1 METHSRPAIPQ
12 LGRFLDRTEF
22 ITLNRQTLT
31 FLARQLFE
39 EIRHGKID
47 IENGTDES
55 VLVQIVLSRLDALCH
70 DSLIPL
76 INATGIVLHTNLG
89 RSPIEKSILDEM
101 QESIGSYCNL
111 EFDIDSG
118 KRGERY
124 GHLTKKLSFLLG
136 CEDAIVVN
144 NNAAAVFLILNT
156 FAKGKETIVSRGELV
171 EIGGSF
177 RIPDVMRES
186 GTLLK
191 EIGTTN
197 KTKAS
202 DYTAA
207 ITPQSAIMMKVHR
220 SNFSVVGFTHEVAF
234 EELIPIAQSHNVIDY
249 YDAGSLNLFEAPY
262 LGNEVCAK
270 SLFEHAPSLVSFSG
284 DKLLGS
290 VQAGIIAGKKELI
303 DTIKKNQLLR
313 MLRVD
318 KLTMAVLEKTLTRY
332 IQKGPQAIKTH
343 KLLSKTLS
351 EMQIQSDAILS
362 GIEHPHKLS
371 IGKTSTYAGGGS
383 LPQHLLESLA
393 LIIEDHPKNA
403 ERLIKALRDQG
414 LIARIEKDKVLL
426 DLRSIDD
433 DELSHV
439 MTILNTVLKERP

>member
-1 METHSRPAIPQ
+1 METRSRPFIPQ
-12 LGRFLDRTEF
+12 LGKFLDRAEF
-22 ITLNRQTLT
+22 INLNRHTLT
-31 FLARQLFE
+31 LLARELFE
-39 EIRHGKID
+39 EIRSGKTD
-47 IENGTDES
+47 PSVNTDES
-55 VLVQIVLSRLDALCH
+55 ALAKIVLSRVDALCK
-70 DSLIPL
+70 DSLVPL

-89 RSPIEKSILDEM
+89 RSPIDESILE
-101 QESIGSYCNL
+101 QAQKSVRCYCNL

-191 EIGTTN
+191 EVGTTN

-220 SNFSVVGFTHEVAF
+220 SNFSVVGFTDEVAF
-234 EELIPIAQSHNVIDY
+234 EELIPIAQSHNAIDY

-343 KLLSKTLS
+343 KLLSKTLE
-351 EMQIQSDAILS
+351 EMQIQADAILS

-371 IGKTSTYAGGGS
+371 TLKTSTYAGGGS

-433 DELSHV
+433 DEHSHV

>member
-1 METHSRPAIPQ
+1 METKNRPSIPQ
-12 LGRFLDRTEF
+12 LGKFLERDEF
-22 ITLNRQTLT
+22 IGLNRQTLT
-31 FLARQLFE
+31 LLTRELFE
-39 EIRHGKID
+39 EIRSGK
-47 IENGTDES
+47 TDASTDNNEL
-55 VLVQIVLSRLDALCH
+55 VLAQTVLSRLNLLCK
-70 DSLIPL
+70 DSLVPL

-89 RSPIEKSILDEM
+89 RSPIEKSILEEM

-111 EFDIDSG
+111 EFDIDTG

-156 FAKGKETIVSRGELV
+156 FATGKETIVSRGELV

-177 RIPDVMRES
+177 RIPDVMSAS
-186 GTLLK
+186 GTILK

-207 ITPQSAIMMKVHR
+207 ITPQTTIVMKVHR
-220 SNFSVVGFTHEVAF
+220 SNFSVVGFTQEVAF
-234 EELIPIAQSHNVIDY
+234 EELIPLAQSNNLIDY
-249 YDAGSLNLFEAPY
+249 YDAGSLNLFDAPY
-262 LGNEVCAK
+262 LGNETCAK
-270 SLFEHAPSLVSFSG
+270 ALFEHSPSLVSFSG

-303 DTIKKNQLLR
+303 DKIKKNQLLR

-318 KLTMAVLEKTLTRY
+318 KLTMSVLEKTLTRY

-343 KLLSKTLS
+343 KLLSKTLL
-351 EMQIQSDAILS
+351 EMQIQADSILTRIHSD
-362 GIEHPHKLS
+362 KLS
-371 IGKTSTYAGGGS
+371 VGKTSTYAGGGS

-393 LIIEDHPKNA
+393 IIIEDHPKNA
-403 ERLIKALRDQG
+403 ERMIKALRAQG
-414 LIARIEKDKVLL
+414 LIARIEKDHVLL

-433 DELSHV
+433 DELSEV
-439 MTILNTVLKERP
+439 ATILNTVLEERP

>member
-1 METHSRPAIPQ
+1 METKNRPSIPQ
-12 LGRFLDRTEF
+12 LGKFLERAEF
-22 ITLNRQTLT
+22 IGLNRQTLT
-31 FLARQLFE
+31 LLTRELFE
-39 EIRHGKID
+39 EIRSGKPDGI
-47 IENGTDES
+47 TDDNES
-55 VLVQIVLSRLDALCH
+55 VLAQTVLTRLNLLCK
-70 DSLIPL
+70 DSLVPL

-156 FAKGKETIVSRGELV
+156 FATGKETIVSRGELV

-177 RIPDVMRES
+177 RIPDVMSAS
-186 GTLLK
+186 GTILK

-202 DYTAA
+202 DYTTA
-207 ITPQSAIMMKVHR
+207 ITPQTAIMMKVHR

-234 EELIPIAQSHNVIDY
+234 EELIPLAQSNNLIDY
-249 YDAGSLNLFEAPY
+249 YDAGSLNLFDACY
-262 LGNEVCAK
+262 LGNEMCAK
-270 SLFEHAPSLVSFSG
+270 ALFEHVPSLVSFSG

-303 DTIKKNQLLR
+303 DKIKKNQLLR

-318 KLTMAVLEKTLTRY
+318 KLTMSVLEKTLTRY

-343 KLLSKTLS
+343 KLLSKTLL
-351 EMQIQSDAILS
+351 EMQIQADSILARVIHS
-362 GIEHPHKLS
+362 HKLS

-403 ERLIKALRDQG
+403 ERMIKTLRTHG
-414 LIARIEKDKVLL
+414 LIARIEKDHVLI

-433 DELSHV
+433 DELSV
-439 MTILNTVLKERP
+439 VATILNTVLEERP

>member
-1 METHSRPAIPQ
+1 METKNRPSIPQ
-12 LGRFLDRTEF
+12 LGKFLERDEF
-22 ITLNRQTLT
+22 IGLNRQTLT
-31 FLARQLFE
+31 LLTRELFE
-39 EIRHGKID
+39 EIRSGK
-47 IENGTDES
+47 TDASTDNNES
-55 VLVQIVLSRLDALCH
+55 VLAQTVLSRLNLLCK
-70 DSLIPL
+70 DSLVSL

-89 RSPIEKSILDEM
+89 RSPIEKSILEEM

-111 EFDIDSG
+111 EFDIDTG

-156 FAKGKETIVSRGELV
+156 FATGKETIVSRGELV

-177 RIPDVMRES
+177 RIPDVMSAS
-186 GTLLK
+186 GTILK

-207 ITPQSAIMMKVHR
+207 ITPQTAIVMKVHR
-220 SNFSVVGFTHEVAF
+220 SNFSVVGFTQEVAF
-234 EELIPIAQSHNVIDY
+234 EELIPLAQSNNLIDY
-249 YDAGSLNLFEAPY
+249 YDAGSLNLFDAPY
-262 LGNEVCAK
+262 LGNETCAK
-270 SLFEHAPSLVSFSG
+270 ALFEHSPSLVSFSG

-303 DTIKKNQLLR
+303 DKIKKNQLLR

-318 KLTMAVLEKTLTRY
+318 KLTMSVLEKTLTRY

-343 KLLSKTLS
+343 KLLSKTLL
-351 EMQIQSDAILS
+351 EMQIQADSILTRV
-362 GIEHPHKLS
+362 IHADKLS
-371 IGKTSTYAGGGS
+371 VGKTSTYAGGGS

-393 LIIEDHPKNA
+393 IIIEDHPKNA
-403 ERLIKALRDQG
+403 ERMIKALRAQG
-414 LIARIEKDKVLL
+414 LIARIEKDHVLL

-433 DELSHV
+433 DELSEV
-439 MTILNTVLKERP
+439 ATILNTVLEERP

>member
-1 METHSRPAIPQ
+1 METKNRPSIPQ
-12 LGRFLDRTEF
+12 LGKFLERDEF
-22 ITLNRQTLT
+22 IGLNRQTLT
-31 FLARQLFE
+31 LLTRELFE
-39 EIRHGKID
+39 EIRSGK
-47 IENGTDES
+47 TDASTDNNES
-55 VLVQIVLSRLDALCH
+55 VLPQTVLSRLNLLCK
-70 DSLIPL
+70 DSLVPL

-89 RSPIEKSILDEM
+89 RSPIEKSILEEM

-111 EFDIDSG
+111 EFDIDTG

-156 FAKGKETIVSRGELV
+156 FATGKETIVSRGELV

-177 RIPDVMRES
+177 RIPDVMSAS
-186 GTLLK
+186 GTILK

-207 ITPQSAIMMKVHR
+207 ITPQTAIMMKVHR
-220 SNFSVVGFTHEVAF
+220 SNFSVVGFTQEVAF
-234 EELIPIAQSHNVIDY
+234 EELIPLAQSNNLIDY
-249 YDAGSLNLFEAPY
+249 YDAGSLNLFDAPY
-262 LGNEVCAK
+262 LGNETCAK
-270 SLFEHAPSLVSFSG
+270 ALFEHSPSLVSFSG

-303 DTIKKNQLLR
+303 DKIKKNQLLR

-318 KLTMAVLEKTLTRY
+318 KLTMSVLEKTLTRY

-343 KLLSKTLS
+343 KLLSKTLL
-351 EMQIQSDAILS
+351 EMQVQADSILTQVIHSD
-362 GIEHPHKLS
+362 KLS
-371 IGKTSTYAGGGS
+371 VGKTSTYAGGGS

-403 ERLIKALRDQG
+403 ERMIKTLRAQG
-414 LIARIEKDKVLL
+414 LIARIEKDHVLL

-433 DELSHV
+433 DELSEV
-439 MTILNTVLKERP
+439 ATILNTVLEERS